1 MASDPSTPV
10 RSGGLV
16 ERAKAILLRPK
27 EEWPR
32 IAAESSP
39 PTEVLI
45 RYAVP
50 LAAIGP
56 VATLIGGQLFGYGI
70 LGISIRPS
78 LTSAIGSAIATYVLS
93 LLGLFVVAFIAN
105 FLSPK
110 FDGRDNWPAAFK
122 LVAFSMTAAW
132 VVGIF
137 GLVPALGILGL
148 LALYGIYLFY
158 TGAAPMMGV
167 PQDKAGIYTAV
178 TIIAAIVVNI
188 LIGVIVAAMTGA
200 VGAVTGAPAADEA
213 VQVDLGEYGNMTID
227 GENQTIDLG
236 ELGKVESDGDTATVT
251 VDGQEM
257 KVNVEDL
264 PEE

>member
-32 IAAESSP
+32 IAAESST
-39 PTEVLI
+39 PTDVLI
-45 RYAVP
+45 RYALP

-56 VATLIGGQLFGYGI
+56 VATLIGGQVFGHSV
-70 LGISIRPS
+70 LGISWRPS
-78 LTSAIGSAIATYVLS
+78 ITGAIGTAIATYVLS

-132 VVGIF
+132 VTGIF

-148 LALYGIYLFY
+148 LGLYSIYLLY

-167 PQDKAGIYTAV
+167 PQDKAGTYTAV
-178 TIIAAIVVNI
+178 TIVAAIVVNI
-188 LIGVIVAAMTGA
+188 VVGLIVASITGA
-200 VGAVTGAPAADEA
+200 VGAVAGAPADDET

-236 ELGKVESDGDTATVT
+236 ELGKVEIDGDTATVT

>member
-32 IAAESSP
+32 IAAESST
-39 PTEVLI
+39 PTDVLI
-45 RYAVP
+45 RYALP

-56 VATLIGGQLFGYGI
+56 IATLIGGQVFGYGV
-70 LGISIRPS
+70 LGISWRPS
-78 LTSAIGSAIATYVLS
+78 IAGAIGTAIATYVLS
-93 LLGLFVVAFIAN
+93 LLSLFVVAFIAN

-132 VVGIF
+132 VTGIF

-148 LALYGIYLFY
+148 LGLYSIYLLY

-167 PQDKAGIYTAV
+167 PQDKTGTYTAV
-178 TIIAAIVVNI
+178 TIVAAIVVNI
-188 LIGVIVAAMTGA
+188 VVGLIVASITGA
-200 VGAVTGAPAADEA
+200 AVAGAPADDETM
-213 VQVDLGEYGNMTID
+213 QVDLGEYGNMTID
-227 GENQTIDLG
+227 GDNQTIDLG
-236 ELGKVESDGDTATVT
+236 ELGKVEIDGDTATVT